1 MVENFADALAKLS
14 FSERLD
20 FFHRMNMS
28 FGNKVSRGV
37 NELLWYGR
45 LAERTYK
52 GVHAGDDEYY
62 VYLWRHAWGDPFYV
76 GSGKND
82 RWTTIGSR
90 CDDFYL
96 HLDQADSVVYRVL
109 SGVDSKTAHAYEKYV
124 SVNLGRAGYVLANGD
139 NNYEYATESA
149 RHRMIEKCDKLVGLE
164 LTTRVENAVLGI
176 ISDNPDCDYRITDAF
191 LMRHGTDYFSRNY
204 LSGRR
209 KYCCDR
215 A

>member
-1 MVENFADALAKLS
+1 MIENFSEALAKLT
-14 FSERLD
+14 FAERVD
-20 FFHRMNMS
+20 FFRRMNMS

-52 GVHAGDDEYY
+52 GIYAGDDDYY

-82 RWTTIGSR
+82 RWTNIGGR

-109 SGVDSKTAHAYEKYV
+109 SGVDSKTARLYERYI

-139 NNYEYATESA
+139 NNYEYATGSA
-149 RHRMIEKCDKLVGLE
+149 RQKMIETCDKLVGLE

-176 ISDNPDCDYRITDAF
+176 ISEEPGCDYRVTDDF
-191 LMRHGTDYFSRNY
+191 IMKHGADYFSRNY

-215 A
+215 G